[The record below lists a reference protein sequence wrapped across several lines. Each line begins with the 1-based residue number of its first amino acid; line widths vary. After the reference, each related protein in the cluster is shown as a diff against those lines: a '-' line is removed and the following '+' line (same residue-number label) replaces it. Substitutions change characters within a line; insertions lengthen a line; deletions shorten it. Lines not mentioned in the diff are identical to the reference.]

1 MRDYFENNH
10 HLLPCYH
17 DTSEPP
23 PRRTGRRA
31 SHCPI
36 GARASRRRRA
46 QAGVRAASSAHRHHG
61 RAGEQPPLHRVAGE
75 PPVHAGAAAAATHH
89 VGDGKHG
96 ALRFQLLLL
105 LDDAPIHRLV
115 LLDES

>member
-10 HLLPCYH
+10 HLLPCCH

-23 PRRTGRRA
+23 PWRTGRRA
-31 SHCPI
+31 SHCPT
-36 GARASRRRRA
+36 GAWASRRRRA
-46 QAGVRAASSAHRHHG
+46 QAGGQAASSAHRHHG

-75 PPVHAGAAAAATHH
+75 PLAPARAAATATHH
-89 VGDGKHG
+89 VGDGEHG
-96 ALRFQLLLL
+96 ALRFQLLQL
-105 LDDAPIHRLV
+105 LDDASIHRLV